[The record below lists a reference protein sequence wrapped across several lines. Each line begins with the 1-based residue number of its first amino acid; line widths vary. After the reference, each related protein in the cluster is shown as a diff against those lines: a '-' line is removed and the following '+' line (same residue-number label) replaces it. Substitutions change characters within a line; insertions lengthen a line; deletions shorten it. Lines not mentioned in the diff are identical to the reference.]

1 MGPPSNKPWWQQLRW
16 GAGIW
21 ARSAVAPGMSAVRP
35 SSEAFA
41 KGSRKVDVEPLGEG
55 VVYSAGQ
62 GSCFGWFWL
71 IFTTTHCFFMF
82 SGLSH
87 GTVRA
92 NHRVITNPTFM
103 HFFLMGLF
111 YVPFFFVGLAFTVS
125 RFRVELQSD
134 CIAVRW
140 RVLPGVGWT
149 WRLTVAGAV
158 DAVLDY
164 RGARVNKRP
173 VRAVVLKSDG
183 KEIAFGSFLS
193 DDVKEYLAAAVVDY
207 YHGDEPTAAPF
218 IPES

>member
-1 MGPPSNKPWWQQLRW
+1 M
-16 GAGIW
+16 
-21 ARSAVAPGMSAVRP
+21 
-35 SSEAFA
+35 
-41 KGSRKVDVEPLGEG
+41 DVEPLGEG